1 MSESSSLPP
10 PPSQRPARLRTALAS
25 NRRGMTGTR
34 LEKKRET
41 DRESQRAVRERTRKY
56 ISHLEGLVET
66 FQKSQQDER
75 LQRMAQQCQ
84 ELRDENE
91 RLKSIFTGVMRMI
104 RGIEVPKSD
113 GNSPNMLPPATSSI
127 AQQQQRHDAP
137 TKGHCLAN
145 YPSQDADSW
154 QNSLSCTAE
163 QRLAQ
168 DHFACHGEPPVLSRP
183 SPAMTRRTPLFQTHS
198 QSPEVRPMFQATDIS
213 EELLAYGKD
222 DAQLFAVI
230 GNALRKAQESQSLA
244 VTSIDPERDAD
255 IVIQAIVHG
264 WQAVERSH
272 SLDSAWHLLR
282 YIDQNIFSCCGSV
295 ERLAILR
302 LLRLKVQ
309 VNAFCFL
316 FS

>member
-1 MSESSSLPP
+1 MSESSSLTT
-10 PPSQRPARLRTALAS
+10 PPSQPSSRLRTALAS
-25 NRRGMTGTR
+25 KRRAMTGTR

-41 DRESQRAVRERTRKY
+41 DRESQRAVRERTRNY
-56 ISHLEGLVET
+56 ISHLESLVET

-75 LQRMAQQCQ
+75 LQSMAQQCQ

-104 RGIEVPKSD
+104 RGIEVPNPD
-113 GNSPNMLPPATSSI
+113 GNGPSMFPPATSPVP
-127 AQQQQRHDAP
+127 QQQQRHDAP
-137 TKGHCLAN
+137 VQGHCPAS
-145 YPSQDADSW
+145 YPLQDADSN
-154 QNSLSCTAE
+154 QTSLPCTAE
-163 QRLAQ
+163 QRLTR
-168 DHFACHGEPPVLSRP
+168 DHFACHEESPTLARP
-183 SPAMTRRTPLFQTHS
+183 SPAMTYRIPLFQTHP
-198 QSPEVRPMFQATDIS
+198 QSPEVQPLSQATDVS
-213 EELLAYGKD
+213 EELLAYEKD

-230 GNALRKAQESQSLA
+230 GNALRKAQEFQSHA

-255 IVIQAIVHG
+255 IVIRAIVHG
-264 WQAVERSH
+264 WQTVERSH

-282 YIDQNIFSCCGSV
+282 YIDQNIFSCCGSI

-302 LLRLKVQ
+302 LLRLKLQ